1 MAWRDV
7 SEQEAIAARLRAAL
21 RLGRVVHAYLFAGP
35 RGVGK
40 KKMARE
46 LSKALVC
53 ARGGDEACDAC
64 RDCRRVEEGNHPD
77 VRWIAPEGA
86 SLRIEQI
93 RELKREA
100 AYRTLEARQK
110 VVVLERADTLTAQA
124 ANSLLK
130 FLEEPPV
137 PTVVVL
143 LTENAHSLLPT
154 IRSRCQLITFPPL
167 DAEWVAAR
175 LTREGVPAGQAR
187 LAAHLAPGLDAAR
200 QICQSEWFAP
210 LKTLVIQWTQD
221 LVQQGAQSLLTLQD
235 KLFARNPERDEVLL
249 WCDLLLLW
257 YRDVLH
263 VQLGRR
269 ERLAF
274 AECRNELERQAAQWS
289 QAGVLQA
296 LDAVLAARKR
306 LALPTNAQ
314 LVVEQLAIRLLE
326 GIRCA

>member
-7 SEQEAIAARLRAAL
+7 SGQEPIAKRLRAAL
-21 RLGRVVHAYLFAGP
+21 RLGRVAHAYLFAGP

-40 KKMARE
+40 KRMARE
-46 LSKALVC
+46 LAKALVC

-64 RDCRRVEEGNHPD
+64 RECRRVEDGNHPD

-100 AYRTLEARQK
+100 AYGTLEARQK
-110 VVVLERADTLTAQA
+110 VVVVERADALTVQA

-130 FLEEPPV
+130 VLEEPPV
-137 PTVVVL
+137 PTVFVL
-143 LTENAHSLLPT
+143 LAENAHAVLPT
-154 IRSRCQLITFPPL
+154 IRSRCQLISFPPL

-175 LTREGVPAGQAR
+175 LTDEGFPAAQAR
-187 LAAHLAPGLDAAR
+187 LAAHLAPGLDEAR
-200 QICQSEWFAP
+200 KICQSEWFAP

-221 LVQQGAQSLLTLQD
+221 LLQHGASSLLALQD
-235 KLFARNPERDEVLL
+235 KLFARNPEREEVLL

-269 ERLAF
+269 EHLAY
-274 AECRNELERQAAQWS
+274 AERRDELERQAAKWS

-296 LDAVLAARKR
+296 IDAVVAARKR

-314 LVVEQLAIRLLE
+314 LVLEQLAIRLLE